1 MINYFFYIYDYIVN
15 VFKSLTNSEKHS
27 SNNMIDYTNNN
38 NNKDDLFKLLNDDE
52 KTTINNYKK
61 KITNLETLL
70 ECDKD
75 QLYTRLN
82 KLNTNFNKDMNI
94 KIIIHS
100 LEEKKNVIYRKNK
113 YNIENNINTELSIEI
128 IQFNSEIMDLLEKFK
143 IIEKIN
149 IIETEL
155 QLYLDSIVIK

>member
-15 VFKSLTNSEKHS
+15 VFRSLTNSEKHS
-27 SNNMIDYTNNN
+27 SNNMIDYTNTNNNNNNNNN
-38 NNKDDLFKLLNDDE
+38 NNKDDLFKLLNDTE
-52 KTTINNYKK
+52 KTNINNYKK

-113 YNIENNINTELSIEI
+113 Y
-128 IQFNSEIMDLLEKFK
+128 K
-143 IIEKIN
+143 IILIQN
-149 IIETEL
+149 
-155 QLYLDSIVIK
+155 YLLKLFNLIVK